1 MKKLLYGI
9 IILLVFTSC
18 NQEVKKQSYTIEYL
32 KSNKWCIIK
41 DSKQLCLEFSDNEM
55 IGFVDGKQQGG
66 SIPLKLE
73 QRSDSLIV
81 FMLNIFE
88 PDLED
93 IPELERPGE

>member
-1 MKKLLYGI
+1 M
-9 IILLVFTSC
+9 
-18 NQEVKKQSYTIEYL
+18 
-32 KSNKWCIIK
+32 
-41 DSKQLCLEFSDNEM
+41 
-55 IGFVDGKQQGG
+55 DGKQYA

>member
-1 MKKLLYGI
+1 MLKVSNDF
-9 IILLVFTSC
+9 IL
-18 NQEVKKQSYTIEYL
+18 
-32 KSNKWCIIK
+32 IK
-41 DSKQLCLEFSDNEM
+41 P
-55 IGFVDGKQQGG
+55 FVDGKQDGG

>member
-1 MKKLLYGI
+1 MLKMSNDF
-9 IILLVFTSC
+9 IL
-18 NQEVKKQSYTIEYL
+18 
-32 KSNKWCIIK
+32 IK
-41 DSKQLCLEFSDNEM
+41 P
-55 IGFVDGKQQGG
+55 FVDGKQDS

-93 IPELERPGE
+93 IPELERPGEWLYRIVAFS

>member
-1 MKKLLYGI
+1 MLKVSNDF
-9 IILLVFTSC
+9 IL
-18 NQEVKKQSYTIEYL
+18 
-32 KSNKWCIIK
+32 IK
-41 DSKQLCLEFSDNEM
+41 P
-55 IGFVDGKQQGG
+55 FVDGKQDG

>member
-1 MKKLLYGI
+1 MLKVSNDF
-9 IILLVFTSC
+9 IL
-18 NQEVKKQSYTIEYL
+18 
-32 KSNKWCIIK
+32 IK
-41 DSKQLCLEFSDNEM
+41 P
-55 IGFVDGKQQGG
+55 FVDGKKDS

>member
-1 MKKLLYGI
+1 MLKVSNDF
-9 IILLVFTSC
+9 IL
-18 NQEVKKQSYTIEYL
+18 
-32 KSNKWCIIK
+32 IK
-41 DSKQLCLEFSDNEM
+41 P
-55 IGFVDGKQQGG
+55 FVDGKKDS

-93 IPELERPGE
+93 IPELERPGEWLYRIVAFS

>member
-1 MKKLLYGI
+1 MSNDF
-9 IILLVFTSC
+9 IL
-18 NQEVKKQSYTIEYL
+18 
-32 KSNKWCIIK
+32 IK
-41 DSKQLCLEFSDNEM
+41 P
-55 IGFVDGKQQGG
+55 FVDGKQDS